1 MTIKKT
7 IYDVIIIGAGI
18 AGLSAA
24 RYLHDRG
31 QSVLVLD
38 KGRRIGG
45 RCATKRI
52 DGFTFNHGAQ
62 FFTTKEADFTTLAQ
76 EAEKEGALTK
86 WSFGHDRPCYI
97 GAPTMRDLPQW
108 LASGFAIEQSVKITS
123 ISQDEGLYHLL
134 DETGNLYHAHRL
146 ILTPPAPQTATLLEE
161 LSPLLANTANE
172 ALYDPC
178 WTVMVG
184 LHNPCEVVN
193 LPLRDRPP
201 IGWASAEDT
210 RLPSDPSSVIKPAV
224 TIQADPDTSRHYLN
238 DKAED
243 MCRLLIS
250 AFEEATDQKLD
261 IALQT
266 AHRWLYARVARA
278 ADETSAFCDHN
289 HHLAIAGDWF
299 GKARLETAF
308 HSGLRAAKAIYQT
321 A

>member
-7 IYDVIIIGAGI
+7 IYDVIIIGSGI

-24 RYLHDRG
+24 RYLHDKG

-52 DGFTFNHGAQ
+52 EGFTFNHGAQ
-62 FFTTKEADFTTLAQ
+62 FFTTKEANFTALAQ
-76 EAEKEGALTK
+76 KAETDGALTK

-97 GAPTMRDLPQW
+97 GAPTMRDFPQS
-108 LASGFAIEQSVKITS
+108 LATGLAVDQSVKITS
-123 ISQDEGLYHLL
+123 ITRQGGLYFLL
-134 DETGNLYHAHRL
+134 DETGNDYHARRL
-146 ILTPPAPQTATLLEE
+146 ILTPPAPQTAALLEE
-161 LSPLLANTANE
+161 LSPLLANTAKQ

-184 LHNPCEVVN
+184 LHSPCETFH

-201 IGWASAEDT
+201 IGWASAEDA
-210 RLPSDPSSVIKPAV
+210 RLSSNGLIKPAV
-224 TIQADPDTSRHYLN
+224 TIQADPDTSRQFIDHR
-238 DKAED
+238 AED
-243 MCRLLIS
+243 MCQLLIS

-261 IALQT
+261 IAVQA
-266 AHRWLYARVARA
+266 AHRWLYARIAKP
-278 ADETSAFCDHN
+278 ADEGATFCDHDN
-289 HHLAIAGDWF
+289 HLAVAGDWF

-308 HSGLRAAKAIYQT
+308 HSGLRAAKAIFQT
-321 A
+321 E

>member
-7 IYDVIIIGAGI
+7 IYDVIIIGSGI

-24 RYLHDRG
+24 RYLHDKG

-52 DGFTFNHGAQ
+52 EGFTFNHGAQ
-62 FFTTKEADFTTLAQ
+62 FFTTKEAHFTKLAQ
-76 EAEKEGALTK
+76 EAEAEGALTK
-86 WSFGHDRPCYI
+86 WSFGHNRPCYI

-108 LASGFAIEQSVKITS
+108 LASGLTIEQSVKITS
-123 ISQDEGLYHLL
+123 ITQDEGLYHLL
-134 DETGNLYHAHRL
+134 DETGNDYHTHRL
-146 ILTPPAPQTATLLEE
+146 ILTPPAPQTKALLEE

-184 LHNPCEVVN
+184 LHSPCERSK

-201 IGWASAEDT
+201 IGWASAEDA
-210 RLPSDPSSVIKPAV
+210 RLPSDPSSIIKPAV
-224 TIQADPDTSRHYLN
+224 TIQADPDTSRHHLH
-238 DKAED
+238 DTSED
-243 MCRLLIS
+243 MCQLLIS
-250 AFEEATDQKLD
+250 AFEEVTDQKLD
-261 IALQT
+261 IALQA
-266 AHRWLYARVARA
+266 AHRWLYARIAKP
-278 ADETSAFCDHN
+278 ADESAAFCDHN

-308 HSGLRAAKAIYQT
+308 HSGLRAAKAIYQNE
-321 A
+321 

>member
-7 IYDVIIIGAGI
+7 IYDVIIIGSGI

-24 RYLHDRG
+24 RYLHDKG

-52 DGFTFNHGAQ
+52 EGFTFNHGAQ
-62 FFTTKEADFTTLAQ
+62 FLTTKEAHFTKLAQ
-76 EAEKEGALTK
+76 EAEAEGALTK
-86 WSFGHDRPCYI
+86 WSFGHNRPCYI

-108 LASGFAIEQSVKITS
+108 LASGLTIEQSVKITS
-123 ISQDEGLYHLL
+123 ITQDEGLYHLL
-134 DETGNLYHAHRL
+134 DETGNDYHTHRL
-146 ILTPPAPQTATLLEE
+146 ILTPPAPQTKALLEE

-172 ALYDPC
+172 ALYNPC

-184 LHNPCEVVN
+184 LHSPCERSK

-201 IGWASAEDT
+201 IGWASAEDA
-210 RLPSDPSSVIKPAV
+210 RLPSDPSSIIKPAV
-224 TIQADPDTSRHYLN
+224 TIQADPDTSRHHLH
-238 DKAED
+238 DTSED
-243 MCRLLIS
+243 MCQLLIS
-250 AFEEATDQKLD
+250 AFEEVTEQKLD
-261 IALQT
+261 IALQA
-266 AHRWLYARVARA
+266 AHRWLYARIAKP
-278 ADETSAFCDHN
+278 ADESAAFCDHN

-308 HSGLRAAKAIYQT
+308 HSGLRAAKAIYQNE
-321 A
+321 

>member
-7 IYDVIIIGAGI
+7 IYNVIIIGSGI

-24 RYLHDRG
+24 RYLHDKG

-52 DGFTFNHGAQ
+52 EGFTFNHGAQ
-62 FFTTKEADFTTLAQ
+62 FLTTKEAHFTKLAQ
-76 EAEKEGALTK
+76 EAEAEGALTK
-86 WSFGHDRPCYI
+86 WSFGHNRPCYI

-108 LASGFAIEQSVKITS
+108 LASGLTIEQSVKITS
-123 ISQDEGLYHLL
+123 ITQDEGLYHLL
-134 DETGNLYHAHRL
+134 DETGNDYHTHRL
-146 ILTPPAPQTATLLEE
+146 ILTPPAPQTKALLEE

-184 LHNPCEVVN
+184 LHSPCERSK

-201 IGWASAEDT
+201 IGWASAEDA
-210 RLPSDPSSVIKPAV
+210 RLPSDPSSIIKPAV
-224 TIQADPDTSRHYLN
+224 TIQADPDTSRHHLH
-238 DKAED
+238 DTSED
-243 MCRLLIS
+243 MCQLLIS
-250 AFEEATDQKLD
+250 AFEEVTEQKLD
-261 IALQT
+261 IALQA
-266 AHRWLYARVARA
+266 AHRWLYARIARP
-278 ADETSAFCDHN
+278 ADESAAFCDHN

-308 HSGLRAAKAIYQT
+308 HSGLRAAKAIYQNE
-321 A
+321 

>member
-7 IYDVIIIGAGI
+7 IYDVIIIGSGI

-24 RYLHDRG
+24 RYLHDKG

-52 DGFTFNHGAQ
+52 EGFTFNYGAQ
-62 FFTTKEADFTTLAQ
+62 FLTTKEAHFTKLAQ
-76 EAEKEGALTK
+76 EAEAEGALIK
-86 WSFGHDRPCYI
+86 WSFGHNRPCYI

-108 LASGFAIEQSVKITS
+108 LASGLTIEQSVKITS
-123 ISQDEGLYHLL
+123 ITQDEGLYHLL
-134 DETGNLYHAHRL
+134 DETGNDYHTHRL
-146 ILTPPAPQTATLLEE
+146 ILTPPAPQTKALLEE

-172 ALYDPC
+172 ALYNPC

-184 LHNPCEVVN
+184 LHSPCERSK

-201 IGWASAEDT
+201 IGWASAEDA
-210 RLPSDPSSVIKPAV
+210 RLPSDPSSIIKPAV
-224 TIQADPDTSRHYLN
+224 TIQADPDTSRHHLH
-238 DKAED
+238 DTSED
-243 MCRLLIS
+243 MCQLLIS
-250 AFEEATDQKLD
+250 AFEEVTEQKLD
-261 IALQT
+261 IALQA
-266 AHRWLYARVARA
+266 AHRWLYARIAKP
-278 ADETSAFCDHN
+278 ADESAAFCDHN

-308 HSGLRAAKAIYQT
+308 HSGLRAAKAIYQNE
-321 A
+321 

>member
-7 IYDVIIIGAGI
+7 IYDVIIIGSGI

-24 RYLHDRG
+24 RYLHDKG
-31 QSVLVLD
+31 KSVLVLD

-52 DGFTFNHGAQ
+52 EGFSFNHGAQ
-62 FFTTKEADFTTLAQ
+62 FFTTKEADFTKLAQ
-76 EAEKEGALTK
+76 EAEKEGALRK

-134 DETGNLYHAHRL
+134 DETGNRYHAHRL
-146 ILTPPAPQTATLLEE
+146 ILTPPAPQTAALLEE

-172 ALYDPC
+172 AVYDPC
-178 WTVMVG
+178 WTVMIG
-184 LHNPCEVVN
+184 LHSPCEMVN

-201 IGWASAEDT
+201 IGWASAEDA
-210 RLPSDPSSVIKPAV
+210 RLSSDTSSIIKPAL
-224 TIQADPDTSRHYLN
+224 TIQADPDTSRHYLHN
-238 DKAED
+238 TADD
-243 MCRLLIS
+243 MCQMLIS
-250 AFEEATDQKLD
+250 AFEEVTNQKLD
-261 IALQT
+261 IALQA
-266 AHRWLYARVARA
+266 AHRWLYARIARP
-278 ADETSAFCDHN
+278 ADESSAFCDHN

-308 HSGLRAAKAIYQT
+308 HSGLRAAKAIYH
-321 A
+321 AS